1 MEILSLSQKQ
11 FKKLKKLPLPKGVVN
26 TESEIYILDNK
37 KFNSK
42 EKLLLKKLTVY
53 RRKLYI

>member
-26 TESEIYILDNK
+26 TESDIYIFLITKNLIAK
-37 KFNSK
+37 KN
-42 EKLLLKKLTVY
+42 Y
-53 RRKLYI
+53 Y

>member
-26 TESEIYILDNK
+26 TESDIYIY
-37 KFNSK
+37 S
-42 EKLLLKKLTVY
+42 
-53 RRKLYI
+53 